1 MIVFVNTSITTINL
15 IKKNPHFDFEYI
27 FFNKKN
33 KNIILE
39 IKDNGQGVGKEF
51 LQKIN
56 KTKTEKEKYYA

>member
-33 KNIILE
+33 KNIILSISDWE
-39 IKDNGQGVGKEF
+39 GDNF
-51 LQKIN
+51 
-56 KTKTEKEKYYA
+56 A